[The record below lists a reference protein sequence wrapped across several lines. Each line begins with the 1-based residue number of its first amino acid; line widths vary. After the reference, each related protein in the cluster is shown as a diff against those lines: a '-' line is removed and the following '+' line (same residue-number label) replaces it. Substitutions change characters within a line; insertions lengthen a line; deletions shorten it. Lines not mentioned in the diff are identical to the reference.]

1 MKNNLEIEDKIQKA
15 RDLLRELDLDKRE
28 SPFEKARR
36 FLIIQ
41 ESLIRLKKFEIEN

>member
-1 MKNNLEIEDKIQKA
+1 MKQKLIMEEKIEQA
-15 RDLLRELDLDKRE
+15 RRLLMELDNDKRE

-41 ESLIRLKKFEIEN
+41 ESLKRIKN